1 MFGVPV
7 IANYRCNATTVD
19 AVINIALGTFFP
31 IIFYKVTDKRCMIS
45 CPRFTFIQ
53 ANACAKEITENFIE
67 LASRHNEKQVLYWPR
82 SGAHNGK
89 KDFAQKQRHRLSL
102 RWRVLEQ
109 NNNQFNVVVAQEK
122 RRDKLK
128 ASKKT
133 IR

>member
-1 MFGVPV
+1 M
-7 IANYRCNATTVD
+7 TS
-19 AVINIALGTFFP
+19 FP
-31 IIFYKVTDKRCMIS
+31 H
-45 CPRFTFIQ
+45 FTFIQ
-53 ANACAKEITENFIE
+53 ANACAKEITKYFIGLE
-67 LASRHNEKQVLYWPR
+67 SGQNEKQVLYWPC

-89 KDFAQKQRHRLSL
+89 KDFAQKRLHRFSL

-122 RRDKLK
+122 KRDKLK